1 MAKRTTKRKNEV
13 NMANKN
19 NVPPCGCAIGDL
31 SAIAEQMKKGAEA
44 AKEVNKTEE
53 NNIPP
58 CGCAIGDL
66 SAIKEKT
73 KKED

>member
-1 MAKRTTKRKNEV
+1 MAKRTTKRTKEV
-13 NMANKN
+13 NMANEN

-31 SAIAEQMKKGAEA
+31 SAIAEQMKKDAEA
-44 AKEVNKTEE
+44 AKEVDKAEE

-66 SAIKEKT
+66 SAVAEQT